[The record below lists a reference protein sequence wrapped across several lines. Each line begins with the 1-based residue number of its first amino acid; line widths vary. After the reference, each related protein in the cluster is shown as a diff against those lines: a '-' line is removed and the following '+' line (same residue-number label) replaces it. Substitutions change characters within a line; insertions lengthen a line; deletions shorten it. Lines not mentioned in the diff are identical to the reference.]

1 MLPPKVCEG
10 VREMPSQFLFIPE
23 LAPVLEGWGGGGGW
37 RGVEGGGGREGGG
50 FKRAKRTT
58 GKPAEKGGKNPS
70 GLAGSSTMWSARFP

>member
-1 MLPPKVCEG
+1 MEG
-10 VREMPSQFLFIPE
+10 
-23 LAPVLEGWGGGGGW
+23 G
-37 RGVEGGGGREGGG
+37 GVEGGGGREGGGG